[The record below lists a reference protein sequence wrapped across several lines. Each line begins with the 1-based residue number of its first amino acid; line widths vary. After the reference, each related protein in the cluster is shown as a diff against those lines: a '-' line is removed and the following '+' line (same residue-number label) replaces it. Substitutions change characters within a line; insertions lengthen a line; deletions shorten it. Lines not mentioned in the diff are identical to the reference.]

1 MIPGLGRRRPQDAS
15 AGCLV
20 TLVQQVNSRLI
31 GDPVSEA
38 KGEAWR
44 DGSAVK
50 EVPALAEDPSSV
62 RSTHI
67 GLLTAT

>member
-15 AGCLV
+15 AGCLA
-20 TLVQQVNSRLI
+20 TLVKQVNSRLME
-31 GDPVSEA
+31 DLVSKA

-50 EVPALAEDPSSV
+50 VVPAFAEDLSSV